1 MPTDA
6 YRIRTDNDIY
16 EPFRIAQG
24 YRVGDLIYVSGQAAL
39 DDHGVV
45 VGPGDF
51 EAQARRSIENLAR
64 VLEAGG
70 SGLDKLIKVTILVT
84 DISAFE
90 SVVKLREEYFTAPYP
105 ADTICEVKSLALP
118 ELMFEIEA
126 IALADGEVI
135 DTQRRGRS
143 RH

>member
-6 YRIRTDNDIY
+6 HRVRTDNDIY
-16 EPFRIAQG
+16 EPFKIAQA
-24 YRVGDLIYVSGQAAL
+24 YRVGDLIFVSGQAAL

-51 EAQARRSIENLAR
+51 AAQARQSIESLAR

-70 SGLDKLIKVTILVT
+70 SGLDKLVKVTIFVT
-84 DISAFE
+84 DISEFE
-90 SVVKLREEYFTAPYP
+90 TVVKLREEYFTPPYP
-105 ADTICEVKSLALP
+105 ADTICAVKSLALP
-118 ELMFEIEA
+118 GLMFEIEA
-126 IALADGEVI
+126 IALADGEVL
-135 DTQRRGRS
+135 DTEDDRRN

>member
-1 MPTDA
+1 MPADA

-16 EPFRIAQG
+16 ESFKIAQA

-39 DDHGVV
+39 DDNGVV

-51 EAQARRSIENLAR
+51 TAQARQSIENLAR

-70 SGLDKLIKVTILVT
+70 SGLDKLVKVTIFVT
-84 DISAFE
+84 DISEFE
-90 SVVKLREEYFTAPYP
+90 NVVKLREEYFTAPYP

-135 DTQRRGRS
+135 DTGDNRRN

>member
-6 YRIRTDNDIY
+6 HRVRTDNDIY
-16 EPFRIAQG
+16 EPFKIAQA
-24 YRVGDLIYVSGQAAL
+24 YRVGDLIFVSGQAAL

-51 EAQARRSIENLAR
+51 AAQARQSIENLAR

-70 SGLDKLIKVTILVT
+70 SGLDKLVKVTIFVT
-84 DISAFE
+84 DMSEFE
-90 SVVKLREEYFTAPYP
+90 TVVKLREEYFTPPYP
-105 ADTICEVKSLALP
+105 ADTICAVKSLALP
-118 ELMFEIEA
+118 GLMFEIEA
-126 IALADGEVI
+126 IALADGDVI
-135 DTQRRGRS
+135 DTGDDRRN